1 MVIRRRALLLGIAV
15 MAMLS
20 LAPSQPVMRY
30 VYDGPESA
38 RDVRYQYH
46 WEILRTAL
54 EKTRPKW
61 GDYLMVASESMTEQ
75 RQRVELLNATGD
87 LNVMYLSTTPE
98 FERKLIGIHIPVDKN
113 LGGYNVFLIRD
124 GDQQRFANVRTIDDL
139 RKFSY
144 GLGLGWID
152 VGILRASH
160 FDVVTGSSYDGL
172 FGMLEQKR
180 FDVFLRAATEVID
193 EYEKQK
199 GKENRLAIEQT
210 ILFYY
215 PLPMYFWFP
224 KTEEGRRLAARAEE
238 GMRMMI
244 ADGTYD
250 QIFDRYQRHKIEELR
265 LKDRKLF
272 SIPNPNV
279 GPETP
284 FADKKLWFDPQTYR

>member
-1 MVIRRRALLLGIAV
+1 MVIRRRACLVGIAV

-20 LAPSQPVMRY
+20 LAPSKPVMRY

-61 GDYLMVASESMTEQ
+61 GDYLMVASEPMAEQ
-75 RQRVELLNATGD
+75 RQRLELMNATGG
-87 LNVMYLSTTPE
+87 LNVMYVSTTPE
-98 FERKLIGIHIPVDKN
+98 FERTLLGIHIPVDKN
-113 LGGYNVFLIRD
+113 LGGYGLFLIRD
-124 GDQQRFANVRTIDDL
+124 GEQARFRGIRTLDDL

-144 GLGLGWID
+144 GVGLGWID
-152 VGILRASH
+152 VGILRANR
-160 FDVVTGSSYDGL
+160 FNVVTGSSYDGL
-172 FGMLEQKR
+172 FDMLENKR
-180 FDVFLRAATEVID
+180 FDVFVRAATEVLD

-250 QIFDRYQRHKIEELR
+250 QIFDKYHRHKIETLR
-265 LKDRKLF
+265 LKERKLF
-272 SIPNPNV
+272 KIMNPNV

-284 FADKKLWFDPQTYR
+284 FADKTLWFDPRTYR

>member
-1 MVIRRRALLLGIAV
+1 MVIRRRASLLGIAV

-61 GDYLMVASESMTEQ
+61 GDYLMVASEPMTEQ
-75 RQRVELLNATGD
+75 RQRLELMNATGD

-113 LGGYNVFLIRD
+113 LGGYCVFLIRD
-124 GDQQRFANVRTIDDL
+124 GEQARFANVRTLDDL

-160 FDVVTGSSYDGL
+160 FDVVTGSNYDGL

-180 FDVFLRAATEVID
+180 FDIFLRAATEVLD

-199 GKENRLAIEQT
+199 GKENRLAIEQS
-210 ILFYY
+210 IVFYY

-250 QIFDRYQRHKIEELR
+250 QIFDRYQRHKIEALR
-265 LKDRKLF
+265 LKERKLF
-272 SIPNPNV
+272 AIPNPNV

>member
-1 MVIRRRALLLGIAV
+1 MVTRRRAPLMCIALL
-15 MAMLS
+15 AMLS
-20 LAPSQPVMRY
+20 LAPAKPVMRY
-30 VYDGPESA
+30 VYNGPESA

-61 GDYLMVASESMTEQ
+61 GDYLIAASEVMTEQ
-75 RQRVELLNATGD
+75 RQQLELKNATGK
-87 LNVMYLSTTPE
+87 LNVMYLGTTPD
-98 FERKLIGIHIPVDKN
+98 FERNLIGIHIPVDKN
-113 LGGYNVFLIRD
+113 LGGYNVFLIRA
-124 GDQQRFANVRTIDDL
+124 GDQARFANVRTLDDL

-144 GLGLGWID
+144 GLGLGWVD
-152 VGILRASH
+152 VGILRASR
-160 FDVVTGSSYDGL
+160 VNVGTGSSDDGL
-172 FGMLEQKR
+172 FEMLGQKR
-180 FDVFLRAATEVID
+180 FDVFLRAATEVLD

-199 GKENRLAIEQT
+199 GREKRLAIEPT

-250 QIFDRYQRHKIEELR
+250 QIFDRYQRKKIETLR
-265 LKDRKLF
+265 LKERKLF
-272 SIPNPNV
+272 TIANPNV

-284 FADKKLWFDPQTYR
+284 FADKKLWFDPKNYR

>member
-1 MVIRRRALLLGIAV
+1 MVTRRRALSMSIALL
-15 MAMLS
+15 AMLS
-20 LAPSQPVMRY
+20 LAPAKPVMRY
-30 VYDGPESA
+30 VYNGPETA

-61 GDYLMVASESMTEQ
+61 GDYLIVASEVMTEQ
-75 RQRVELLNATGD
+75 RQQLELKNATGK
-87 LNVMYLSTTPE
+87 LNVMYLGTTPE
-98 FERKLIGIHIPVDKN
+98 FERTLIGIHIPVDKN

-124 GDQQRFANVRTIDDL
+124 GEQARFANVRTLDDL

-160 FDVVTGSSYDGL
+160 FNVVTGSSYDGL
-172 FGMLEQKR
+172 FEMLGQKR
-180 FDVFLRAATEVID
+180 FDVFLRAAIEVLD

-199 GKENRLAIEQT
+199 GREKRLAIEQT

-250 QIFDRYQRHKIEELR
+250 QIFDRYQRKKIETLR
-265 LKDRKLF
+265 LKERKLF
-272 SIPNPNV
+272 TIRNPNV

>member
-1 MVIRRRALLLGIAV
+1 MVTRRRAPLMCIAFL
-15 MAMLS
+15 AMLS
-20 LAPSQPVMRY
+20 LAPAKPVMRY
-30 VYDGPESA
+30 VYNGPESA

-61 GDYLMVASESMTEQ
+61 GDYLIVASEVMTEQ
-75 RQRVELLNATGD
+75 RQQLELKNATGK
-87 LNVMYLSTTPE
+87 LNVMYLGTTPE
-98 FERKLIGIHIPVDKN
+98 FERNLIGIHIPVDKS
-113 LGGYNVFLIRD
+113 LGSYNVFLIRD
-124 GDQQRFANVRTIDDL
+124 GEQGRFANVRTLDDL

-152 VGILRASH
+152 VGILRANH
-160 FDVVTGSSYDGL
+160 FNVVTGSSYDGL
-172 FGMLEQKR
+172 FEMLGQKR
-180 FDVFLRAATEVID
+180 FDVFLRAAIEVLD
-193 EYEKQK
+193 EYEKQR
-199 GKENRLAIEQT
+199 GKEKRLAIEQT
-210 ILFYY
+210 ILLYY

-250 QIFDRYQRHKIEELR
+250 RIFDRYQRKKIETLR
-265 LKDRKLF
+265 LKERKLF
-272 SIPNPNV
+272 TIVNPNV

>member
-1 MVIRRRALLLGIAV
+1 
-15 MAMLS
+15 
-20 LAPSQPVMRY
+20 MRY

-54 EKTRPKW
+54 ERTRPKW
-61 GDYLMVASESMTEQ
+61 GDYLIVASEAMTEQ
-75 RQRVELLNATGD
+75 RQRVELLNATGN

-113 LGGYNVFLIRD
+113 LGGYCVFLIRD
-124 GDQQRFANVRTIDDL
+124 GEQGRFANVRTLADL
-139 RKFSY
+139 RRFSY

-152 VGILRASH
+152 VGILRAN
-160 FDVVTGSSYDGL
+160 DLAVVTGSSYDGL
-172 FGMLEQKR
+172 FEMLEQKR
-180 FDVFLRAATEVID
+180 FDVFLRAATEVLD
-193 EYEKQK
+193 EYEKQE

-210 ILFYY
+210 IVLYY

-250 QIFDRYQRHKIEELR
+250 QIFDRYQRKKIETLR
-265 LKDRKLF
+265 LKERKLF
-272 SIPNPNV
+272 AITNPNV

>member
-1 MVIRRRALLLGIAV
+1 MVIRRRASLMGIAV

-20 LAPSQPVMRY
+20 LAPASPVMRY
-30 VYDGPESA
+30 VYNGPESA

-61 GDYLMVASESMTEQ
+61 GDYLMVASDTMTEQ
-75 RQRVELLNATGD
+75 RQRVELMNDTGD

-98 FERKLIGIHIPVDKN
+98 FERKLIGIHIPVDKD

-124 GDQQRFANVRTIDDL
+124 GDQARFANVRTLDDL

-152 VGILRASH
+152 VGILRASG

-180 FDVFLRAATEVID
+180 FDIFLRAATEVLD

-199 GKENRLAIEQT
+199 GKENRLAIEQS
-210 ILFYY
+210 IVFYY

-250 QIFDRYQRHKIEELR
+250 QIFDRYQRHKIETLR
-265 LKDRKLF
+265 LKERKLF

-284 FADKKLWFDPQTYR
+284 LADKKLWFDPQTYR

>member
-1 MVIRRRALLLGIAV
+1 MVIRRRACLLGIAG
-15 MAMLS
+15 MALLT
-20 LAPSQPVMRY
+20 LAPAKPAMRY

-38 RDVRYQYH
+38 RDVRYLYH
-46 WEILRTAL
+46 WDILRTAL

-61 GDYLMVASESMTEQ
+61 GEYLMVASDVMTEQ
-75 RQRVELLNATGD
+75 RQQLELMNATGK

-98 FERKLIGIHIPVDKN
+98 FERKLIGIHIPVDRN
-113 LGGYNVFLIRD
+113 LGGYSVFLVRD
-124 GDQQRFANVRTIDDL
+124 GERAKFANVHTLDDL

-144 GLGLGWID
+144 GLGLGWVD
-152 VGILRASH
+152 VGILHANH

-172 FGMLEQKR
+172 FEMLEQKR
-180 FDVFLRAATEVID
+180 FDVFLRAATEVLD

-199 GKENRLAIEQT
+199 GRERGLAIEKT
-210 ILFYY
+210 VLFYY

-224 KTEEGRRLAARAEE
+224 KTEEGRRLAARVEE

-250 QIFDRYQRHKIEELR
+250 RIFDKYHRHKIETLR
-265 LKDRKLF
+265 LKERKLF
-272 SIPNPNV
+272 TIANPNV

>member
-1 MVIRRRALLLGIAV
+1 T
-15 MAMLS
+15 
-20 LAPSQPVMRY
+20 LAPAKPAMRY

-38 RDVRYQYH
+38 RDVRYLYH
-46 WEILRTAL
+46 WDILRTAL

-61 GDYLMVASESMTEQ
+61 GDYLMVASDVMTEQ
-75 RQRVELLNATGD
+75 RQQLELMNATGK

-98 FERKLIGIHIPVDKN
+98 FERKLIGIHIPVDRN
-113 LGGYNVFLIRD
+113 LGGYCVFLIRD
-124 GDQQRFANVRTIDDL
+124 GEQARFANVRTLADL

-144 GLGLGWID
+144 GLGLGWVD
-152 VGILRASH
+152 VGILRANH
-160 FDVVTGSSYDGL
+160 FDVVTGSNYDGL
-172 FGMLEQKR
+172 FEMLEQKR
-180 FDVFLRAATEVID
+180 FDVFLRAATEVLD

-199 GKENRLAIEQT
+199 GREKGLAIEKR

-224 KTEEGRRLAARAEE
+224 KTDEGRRLAARAEE

-250 QIFDRYQRHKIEELR
+250 RIFDKYHRHEIETLR
-265 LKDRKLF
+265 LKERKLF
-272 SIPNPNV
+272 TIANPNV

-284 FADKKLWFDPQTYR
+284 FADKKLLFDPQTYR